1 MGSKSINSSKKTSHQ
16 LESKKPANFST
27 FPISLILAAC
37 VAGYCTAPAH
47 AEGSRE
53 LVSSGGNRP
62 FLEWTN
68 LPATAGIN
76 RRTTLKVYVNAGETI
91 NLGSSVPN
99 SFGGGITDIVYRSPL
114 GVVGS
119 CDVQATGFGLIDTL
133 AKEAAGPLPAAGGYT
148 PCTVVATESG
158 IYEVDFHAPFFSA
171 TPIGNPT
178 AIGANVPFPTDGSQ
192 LQTVA
197 AWDITVTNGGI
208 PIPGGG
214 RVYADYLSLMMGG
227 TGGTETNIS
236 PISSRTYIQ
245 TQDGYRYLVD
255 LNGLQ
260 PFGFIF
266 FANNRG
272 FTDTAGNPLYRSISL
287 LTGSALP
294 GGVGLTP
301 TEKVFLNPP
310 AADLPGSASSP
321 SGNTWLLASP
331 APPPTPTGF
340 TFTGIEGTPNQT
352 GTTPLGGNFSFN
364 APSVGTYSIQIDVN
378 QDGDYNDPIDRIL
391 AGNAAI
397 GANTIA
403 WDGRDGFGN
412 PVPASV
418 TPYGASITLNAGE
431 VHFPFLDAEN
441 NPGGLIIQRQI
452 PGGGNTDTVYYN
464 DTGLTGGTPPN
475 PISALAGVPSSTGA
489 HRYGNASGSQ
499 TEFGNNRGIDTW
511 TNLPSAPVALVG
523 GITVAAADLVIA
535 KTDNVTTIAAG
546 SPITYTITV
555 TNNGP
560 STATGATVTDTI
572 PASITGVNW
581 TCAITAGTGACGT
594 ANGTGNAINTTV
606 NLNSGATATYTVTGT
621 VSPTAT
627 GTLSNTA
634 TVRRPNDTAD
644 PVDNDGSGSN
654 NISESATDTTT
665 IGPPSADLAI
675 TKTANQTSTT
685 AGSAIAY
692 TITVTNNGTSTVNS
706 VTVTD
711 TIPAGLTNPIYTP
724 STGTY
729 DPANGAWTGLTLATG
744 QSITLTINATVAA
757 NATGTLTN
765 TATVAPPGGVTDPN
779 NTNNQSQDTT
789 EIVPPADLAVTKT
802 VDNPNPTVGQNI
814 NYTVTL
820 TNTGPSTAT
829 NVAITDQIPAG
840 LTFISATPSQGTY
853 DNTTGLWTVGTLANG
868 ASVTLTISATV
879 NTTNPITNTATIS
892 ASDQPDPDTTDNTGT
907 VTVPQQQADL
917 AVAKTVDTPNP
928 TVGQTINY
936 TVTLTNTGPSTA
948 TNVAITDQIPAGLT
962 FISAT
967 PSQGTYDNT
976 TGLWT
981 VGTVANGSSVTL
993 TISAT
998 VNTTNPITNT
1008 ATISA
1013 SDQPDPDT
1021 TDNTGTVTVPQQQA
1035 DLAVA
1040 KTVDTPNPTVGQTI
1054 NYTVTLTNTGP
1065 STATNV
1071 AITDQIPAGLTFI
1084 SATPSQ
1090 GTYDNTIGL
1099 WTVGTVANGSSV
1111 TLTISATVNT
1121 TNPITNTATISA
1133 SDQPD
1138 PDTTDNTGTVTV
1150 PQQQADLSVAKT
1162 VDNPNPGIGQ
1172 NITYTVTLINT
1183 GPANATG
1190 VQVTDQIPAGLTFVS
1205 VTPSQGTY
1213 DNTTGLWNVGNVA
1226 NGADATLRITATV
1239 NTTNVTNTAQVS
1251 ASDQTDPDPTD
1262 NTGTVTVP
1270 TQGADLSLGKTVDN
1284 ANPSV
1289 GRNLTYTVT
1298 LSNTGPAAAT
1308 GVQVTDQL
1316 PAGLTFVSAT
1326 PSQGTYNNTTGLWT
1340 VGNLANGAGATLRIT
1355 ATVNTTNPITNS
1367 AQVTAS
1373 DQPDPD
1379 STAGNSNP
1387 SEDDQ
1392 ASVSISQPVADL
1404 SLAKTV
1410 DNANPSVG
1418 QTIAYTVTLRN
1429 TGPANATGVQ
1439 VTDRIPTGLTF
1450 VSATPSQGTYDNTTG
1465 LWTVGNVANGAA
1477 VTLTIQ
1483 ATLNTVGVVTNT
1495 AAITAA
1501 EQSDPDSTPGNNAP
1515 GEDDQASVSVP
1526 AKPNLRLVKR
1536 VTQINSTSFNDLVD
1550 DPADVNDN
1558 AANWP
1563 SNYLLGRTDGGRVQP
1578 GDEIEYTIYFLS
1590 DGSAPAGNVVLCDLV
1605 PPNLGFISNAF
1616 GAVQGI
1622 SVFLNGNQQ
1631 SYTNSA
1637 DGDGGQFYPAGTLIP
1652 PPPGGVSPQP
1662 CGDANTNGAVVV
1674 NLGNIPTATG
1684 SNPANSYGFIRF
1696 RARFID

>member
-1 MGSKSINSSKKTSHQ
+1 MGSQNINLSKKVNHQ
-16 LESKKPANFST
+16 LEIKKPVNFST
-27 FPISLILAAC
+27 FPASLILAAC
-37 VAGYCTAPAH
+37 VAGYCTAPAQ

-68 LPATAGIN
+68 LAPTAGIP

-99 SFGGGITDIVYRSPL
+99 SYDAGAGAGITDIVYRSPF
-114 GVVGS
+114 GGQNGT
-119 CDVQATGFGLIDTL
+119 CDVNQATGFGFIDTL

-148 PCTVVATESG
+148 PCTVVATETG
-158 IYEVDFHAPFFSA
+158 IYEVEFHAPFFSA
-171 TPIGNPT
+171 GAIGNPT
-178 AIGANVPFPTDGSQ
+178 ARGANVAFPTDGTQ

-197 AWDITVTNGGI
+197 AWDITVTNGGV
-208 PIPGGG
+208 PIAG
-214 RVYADYLSLMMGG
+214 RVYAEYLALNMGSTDASG
-227 TGGTETNIS
+227 TTNTS

-245 TQDGYRYLVD
+245 TEDGYRYFVD

-260 PFGFIF
+260 PFGFIY
-266 FANNRG
+266 FANKRG
-272 FTDTAGNPLYRSISL
+272 FTDTAGNALYRSIRL
-287 LTGSALP
+287 DAGGTLP
-294 GGVGLTP
+294 AGILVNP
-301 TEKVFLNPP
+301 TEKVFLNVP
-310 AADLPGSASSP
+310 AADLPTFATSP
-321 SGNTWLLASP
+321 SGSTWLLTPA
-331 APPPTPTGF
+331 APPPIPTNF
-340 TFTGIEGTPNQT
+340 TFTGREGTPNQM
-352 GTTPLGGNFSFN
+352 GSTPVEGGDFSFN
-364 APSVGTYSIQIDVN
+364 APASITGVTYTIQIDVN

-391 AGNAAI
+391 RGIAVG
-397 GANTIA
+397 GLNTVQ

-412 PVPASV
+412 PISASLI
-418 TPYGASITLNAGE
+418 PYGASMTLNGGE
-431 VHFPFLDAEN
+431 VHFPFLDPEN
-441 NPGGLIIQRQI
+441 NAGGLIIQRQI
-452 PGGGNTDTVYYN
+452 PIGGSTDTVYYD
-464 DTGLTGGTPPN
+464 DTGLTGTTPPN
-475 PISALAGVPSSTGA
+475 PISAIAGVPSSTGA
-489 HRYGNASGSQ
+489 HRFGNFSGFQ
-499 TEFGNNRGIDTW
+499 TEFGNDKGIDTW
-511 TNLPSAPVALVG
+511 TYLPSTPIALDG
-523 GITVAAADLVIA
+523 SITVAAANLTIA

-560 STATGATVTDTI
+560 STAIGATVIDNI
-572 PASITGVNW
+572 PASITDVNW

-627 GTLSNTA
+627 GTLTNTA

-644 PVDNDGSGSN
+644 PVDNDGSGGN
-654 NISESATDTTT
+654 NTSESATDTTT
-665 IGPPSADLAI
+665 IGPPSADLGIA
-675 TKTANQTSTT
+675 KTDNQTSTT

-711 TIPAGLTNPIYTP
+711 PIPAGITNPTYTP

-729 DPANGAWTGLTLATG
+729 DPATGAWTGLTLATG

-765 TATVAPPGGVTDPN
+765 TATVAPPAGVTDPN

-789 EIVPPADLAVTKT
+789 EIIPPADLAVTKT
-802 VDNPNPTVGQNI
+802 VDN
-814 NYTVTL
+814 
-820 TNTGPSTAT
+820 
-829 NVAITDQIPAG
+829 
-840 LTFISATPSQGTY
+840 
-853 DNTTGLWTVGTLANG
+853 
-868 ASVTLTISATV
+868 
-879 NTTNPITNTATIS
+879 
-892 ASDQPDPDTTDNTGT
+892 
-907 VTVPQQQADL
+907 
-917 AVAKTVDTPNP
+917 PNP

-962 FISAT
+962 FVSST

-981 VGTVANGSSVTL
+981 VGTVANGAAVTL
-993 TISAT
+993 TITAT

-1013 SDQPDPDT
+1013 SDQPDPD
-1021 TDNTGTVTVPQQQA
+1021 P
-1035 DLAVA
+1035 
-1040 KTVDTPNPTVGQTI
+1040 
-1054 NYTVTLTNTGP
+1054 
-1065 STATNV
+1065 
-1071 AITDQIPAGLTFI
+1071 
-1084 SATPSQ
+1084 
-1090 GTYDNTIGL
+1090 
-1099 WTVGTVANGSSV
+1099 
-1111 TLTISATVNT
+1111 
-1121 TNPITNTATISA
+1121 
-1133 SDQPD
+1133 
-1138 PDTTDNTGTVTV
+1138 TDNTGTVTV

-1162 VDNPNPGIGQ
+1162 VDNPSPGVGQ
-1172 NITYTVTLINT
+1172 NITYTVTLTNT

-1205 VTPSQGTY
+1205 ATPSQGTY
-1213 DNTTGLWNVGNVA
+1213 DNTTGLWNVGNV
-1226 NGADATLRITATV
+1226 T
-1239 NTTNVTNTAQVS
+1239 
-1251 ASDQTDPDPTD
+1251 
-1262 NTGTVTVP
+1262 
-1270 TQGADLSLGKTVDN
+1270 
-1284 ANPSV
+1284 
-1289 GRNLTYTVT
+1289 
-1298 LSNTGPAAAT
+1298 
-1308 GVQVTDQL
+1308 
-1316 PAGLTFVSAT
+1316 
-1326 PSQGTYNNTTGLWT
+1326 
-1340 VGNLANGAGATLRIT
+1340 NGAGATLRIT
-1355 ATVNTTNPITNS
+1355 ATVNTTNPITNT
-1367 AQVTAS
+1367 AQVSAS

-1379 STAGNSNP
+1379 STAGNGNA

-1392 ASVSISQPVADL
+1392 ASVGISQQVADL

-1418 QTIAYTVTLRN
+1418 QTIAYTVTLSN

-1439 VTDRIPTGLTF
+1439 VTDQIPAGLTFVSATPSQGTYDNATGLWNVGNVTNGAGATLRITATVNTTNPITNTAQVSASDQPDPDSTAGNGNASEDDQASVGISQQVADLSLAKTVDNANPSVGQTIAYTVTLSNTGPANATGVQVTEQLPAGLTF

-1465 LWTVGNVANGAA
+1465 LWNVGNVTNGAGA
-1477 VTLTIQ
+1477 TLIIR

-1501 EQSDPDSTPGNNAP
+1501 DQSDPDSTPGNNAP
-1515 GEDDQASVSVP
+1515 GEDDQASVAVP

-1550 DPADVNDN
+1550 DPADANDN

-1590 DGSAPAGNVVLCDLV
+1590 DGSTPAGNVVLCDLV
-1605 PPNLGFISNAF
+1605 PPNLGFIPNAF

-1622 SVFLNGNQQ
+1622 SVLLNGTQQ

-1662 CGDANTNGAVVV
+1662 CGAANTNGAVIV

-1696 RARFID
+1696 RARFIE

>member
-1 MGSKSINSSKKTSHQ
+1 MGSQNINLSKKANHQ
-16 LESKKPANFST
+16 LESKKPVNFST
-27 FPISLILAAC
+27 FPASLILAALA
-37 VAGYCTAPAH
+37 AGYYTGPAH

-68 LPATAGIN
+68 LPSTAGIA
-76 RRTTLKVYVNAGETI
+76 RRTILKVYVNAGETI
-91 NLGSSVPN
+91 NLGSSVPT
-99 SFGGGITDIVYRSPL
+99 SFDIDGAGPIPAGTRDIVYRSPS
-114 GVVGS
+114 GVQGS
-119 CDVQATGFGLIDTL
+119 CDVLASGFGLIDTL
-133 AKEAAGPLPAAGGYT
+133 AKETAGPLPAAGGYT

-158 IYEVDFHAPFFSA
+158 IYEVEFHAPSFSA
-171 TPIGNPT
+171 GNIGNPA
-178 AIGANVPFPTDGSQ
+178 AIGANVAFPTGATQ
-192 LQTVA
+192 IQTVA
-197 AWDITVTNGGI
+197 AWDITVTSGGG
-208 PIPGGG
+208 PIPG
-214 RVYADYLSLMMGG
+214 RVYADYLSLNMGSTDPSG
-227 TGGTETNIS
+227 TTNIS

-245 TQDGYRYLVD
+245 TEDGYRYLVD

-266 FANNRG
+266 FANKRG
-272 FTDTAGNPLYRSISL
+272 FTDAAGNPLYRSISL
-287 LTGSALP
+287 AP
-294 GGVGLTP
+294 GVSITP
-301 TEKVFLNPP
+301 TEKVFLNTP
-310 AADLPGSASSP
+310 DQNLPGSASSP
-321 SGNTWLLASP
+321 SGLTWLLTP
-331 APPPTPTGF
+331 PTPPPTPTGF

-391 AGNAAI
+391 GGNAAV
-397 GANTIA
+397 GSNTIP
-403 WDGRDGFGN
+403 WDGRDGLGN

-441 NPGGLIIQRQI
+441 NAGGLIIQRQI

-464 DTGLTGGTPPN
+464 DTGLTDPTPPPTPTPTRPI
-475 PISALAGVPSSTGA
+475 PISALAGVSSAGGA

-499 TEFGNNRGIDTW
+499 TDFGNNNGIDTW
-511 TNLPSAPVALVG
+511 TNLPSAPVFLDG

-546 SPITYTITV
+546 SPITYTIRV

-621 VSPTAT
+621 VSATAT
-627 GTLSNTA
+627 GTLTNTA

-644 PVDNDGSGSN
+644 PVDNDGSGTN
-654 NISESATDTTT
+654 NTTESATDTTT

-675 TKTANQTSTT
+675 AKTDNQTSTS

-711 TIPAGLTNPIYTP
+711 PIPAGITNPTYTP

-729 DPANGAWTGLTLATG
+729 DPATGTWTGLTLATG

-757 NATGTLTN
+757 NATGPLTN
-765 TATVAPPGGVTDPN
+765 TATVAPPAGVTDPN

-789 EIVPPADLAVTKT
+789 EIIPPADLAVTKT

-840 LTFISATPSQGTY
+840 LTFISATATQGTY
-853 DNTTGLWTVGTLANG
+853 DNTTGLWTVGNLANG
-868 ASVTLTISATV
+868 AAVTLTISATV

-892 ASDQPDPDTTDNTGT
+892 ASDQPDPDPADNTGT

-917 AVAKTVDTPNP
+917 AVTKTVDNPNP
-928 TVGQTINY
+928 TVGQNINY

-967 PSQGTYDNT
+967 ATQGTYDNT

-981 VGTVANGSSVTL
+981 VGNLANGAAVTL

-1013 SDQPDPDT
+1013 SDQPDPDPA
-1021 TDNTGTVTVPQQQA
+1021 DNTGTVTVPQQQA
-1035 DLAVA
+1035 DLSVT
-1040 KTVDTPNPTVGQTI
+1040 KTVDNPNPTVGQNI

-1071 AITDQIPAGLTFI
+1071 TITDQIPAGLTFI
-1084 SATPSQ
+1084 SATATQ
-1090 GTYDNTIGL
+1090 GTYDNTTGL
-1099 WTVGTVANGSSV
+1099 WTVGNLANGAAV

-1138 PDTTDNTGTVTV
+1138 PDPTDNTSAVTV
-1150 PQQQADLSVAKT
+1150 PQQQ
-1162 VDNPNPGIGQ
+1162 
-1172 NITYTVTLINT
+1172 
-1183 GPANATG
+1183 
-1190 VQVTDQIPAGLTFVS
+1190 
-1205 VTPSQGTY
+1205 
-1213 DNTTGLWNVGNVA
+1213 
-1226 NGADATLRITATV
+1226 
-1239 NTTNVTNTAQVS
+1239 
-1251 ASDQTDPDPTD
+1251 
-1262 NTGTVTVP
+1262 
-1270 TQGADLSLGKTVDN
+1270 ADLSLGKTVDN

-1289 GRNLTYTVT
+1289 GQNLTYTVT

-1308 GVQVTDQL
+1308 GVQVSEQL
-1316 PAGLTFVSAT
+1316 PA
-1326 PSQGTYNNTTGLWT
+1326 
-1340 VGNLANGAGATLRIT
+1340 
-1355 ATVNTTNPITNS
+1355 
-1367 AQVTAS
+1367 
-1373 DQPDPD
+1373 
-1379 STAGNSNP
+1379 
-1387 SEDDQ
+1387 
-1392 ASVSISQPVADL
+1392 
-1404 SLAKTV
+1404 
-1410 DNANPSVG
+1410 
-1418 QTIAYTVTLRN
+1418 
-1429 TGPANATGVQ
+1429 
-1439 VTDRIPTGLTF
+1439 GLTF

-1465 LWTVGNVANGAA
+1465 LWTVGNVANGVS
-1477 VTLTIQ
+1477 VTLTIR
-1483 ATLNTVGVVTNT
+1483 ATLNTLGVVANT

-1501 EQSDPDSTPGNNAP
+1501 DQSDPDSTPGNNVP

-1563 SNYLLGRTDGGRVQP
+1563 SNYLQGRTDGGSVQP

-1590 DGSAPAGNVVLCDLV
+1590 DGSTPAGNVVLCDLV
-1605 PPNLGFISNAF
+1605 PPNLGFIPNAF

-1622 SVFLNGNQQ
+1622 SVFLNGTQQ

-1684 SNPANSYGFIRF
+1684 SNPAGSYGFIRF